1 MDWYICE
8 KTEDE
13 YLNRTAGIKA
23 REDLDVIFKQCGMKM
38 INLVVGEDT
47 RTRAGVISKIMGH
60 IAKKKYWEEK
70 LACVHE
76 GDTIY
81 IQFPVRNHTVFLAS
95 VLKKLVQKNIRVV
108 LFIHD
113 LEYMRHIK
121 NKSIPFKK
129 KKRMELEEVSVLKNA
144 TNIVVHNHQMKK
156 LMHEAL
162 GIPSEKM
169 IELDIFDY
177 LIGKEGEK
185 IEKRG
190 KRKQG
195 YSCIIAGNLDK
206 QKSAYVYELPK
217 DIAFDLYGPNYTGQA
232 GGNICYHGSFPPA
245 ELPYE
250 LEGNFGLVWDGISV
264 DTCAGVYGEYLKVNN
279 PHKTS
284 LYLAS
289 GIPVI
294 IWKEAALA
302 EFVEQERVGITISS
316 LYEIKDIFE
325 KLTEDE
331 YADMLQHAKL
341 ISKRLTSG
349 FYTKQAIEKAMK

>member
-60 IAKKKYWEEK
+60 IATKKYWEEK

-129 KKRMELEEVSVLKNA
+129 KKKNGIRGSVC
-144 TNIVVHNHQMKK
+144 I
-156 LMHEAL
+156 
-162 GIPSEKM
+162 
-169 IELDIFDY
+169 
-177 LIGKEGEK
+177 KECDE
-185 IEKRG
+185 
-190 KRKQG
+190 
-195 YSCIIAGNLDK
+195 YSCPQSSNEETNAR
-206 QKSAYVYELPK
+206 
-217 DIAFDLYGPNYTGQA
+217 
-232 GGNICYHGSFPPA
+232 
-245 ELPYE
+245 
-250 LEGNFGLVWDGISV
+250 GIR
-264 DTCAGVYGEYLKVNN
+264 N
-279 PHKTS
+279 
-284 LYLAS
+284 
-289 GIPVI
+289 
-294 IWKEAALA
+294 
-302 EFVEQERVGITISS
+302 TIR
-316 LYEIKDIFE
+316 
-325 KLTEDE
+325 ED
-331 YADMLQHAKL
+331 D
-341 ISKRLTSG
+341 
-349 FYTKQAIEKAMK
+349 

>member
-1 MDWYICE
+1 M
-8 KTEDE
+8 
-13 YLNRTAGIKA
+13 
-23 REDLDVIFKQCGMKM
+23 
-38 INLVVGEDT
+38 
-47 RTRAGVISKIMGH
+47 
-60 IAKKKYWEEK
+60 
-70 LACVHE
+70 
-76 GDTIY
+76 
-81 IQFPVRNHTVFLAS
+81 
-95 VLKKLVQKNIRVV
+95 
-108 LFIHD
+108 
-113 LEYMRHIK
+113 
-121 NKSIPFKK
+121 
-129 KKRMELEEVSVLKNA
+129 
-144 TNIVVHNHQMKK
+144 
-156 LMHEAL
+156 
-162 GIPSEKM
+162 
-169 IELDIFDY
+169 
-177 LIGKEGEK
+177 
-185 IEKRG
+185 
-190 KRKQG
+190 
-195 YSCIIAGNLDK
+195 
-206 QKSAYVYELPK
+206 
-217 DIAFDLYGPNYTGQA
+217 YGPNYTGQA

-349 FYTKQAIEKAMK
+349 FYTKQAIKKAMK

>member
-60 IAKKKYWEEK
+60 IATKKYWEKK

-185 IEKRG
+185 IQERG

-195 YSCIIAGNLDK
+195 YSCMYMSFLKILRLICMALIIQDK
-206 QKSAYVYELPK
+206 QEGTFA
-217 DIAFDLYGPNYTGQA
+217 IMDLFRQQ
-232 GGNICYHGSFPPA
+232 S
-245 ELPYE
+245 
-250 LEGNFGLVWDGISV
+250 
-264 DTCAGVYGEYLKVNN
+264 YLMN
-279 PHKTS
+279 
-284 LYLAS
+284 
-289 GIPVI
+289 
-294 IWKEAALA
+294 
-302 EFVEQERVGITISS
+302 
-316 LYEIKDIFE
+316 
-325 KLTEDE
+325 
-331 YADMLQHAKL
+331 
-341 ISKRLTSG
+341 
-349 FYTKQAIEKAMK
+349 

>member
-47 RTRAGVISKIMGH
+47 RTDAGIIRKIKGH
-60 IAKKKYWEEK
+60 IATKKYWEEK

-113 LEYMRHIK
+113 LVYMCHIK
-121 NKSIPFKK
+121 NKLILFKK

-162 GIPSEKM
+162 GIP
-169 IELDIFDY
+169 
-177 LIGKEGEK
+177 
-185 IEKRG
+185 
-190 KRKQG
+190 
-195 YSCIIAGNLDK
+195 
-206 QKSAYVYELPK
+206 
-217 DIAFDLYGPNYTGQA
+217 
-232 GGNICYHGSFPPA
+232 
-245 ELPYE
+245 
-250 LEGNFGLVWDGISV
+250 LE
-264 DTCAGVYGEYLKVNN
+264 
-279 PHKTS
+279 
-284 LYLAS
+284 
-289 GIPVI
+289 
-294 IWKEAALA
+294 
-302 EFVEQERVGITISS
+302 
-316 LYEIKDIFE
+316 
-325 KLTEDE
+325 
-331 YADMLQHAKL
+331 
-341 ISKRLTSG
+341 
-349 FYTKQAIEKAMK
+349 

>member
-38 INLVVGEDT
+38 INLVVGEGT
-47 RTRAGVISKIMGH
+47 RTRARVISKIMGH
-60 IAKKKYWEEK
+60 IATKKYWEEK

-185 IEKRG
+185 RP
-190 KRKQG
+190 
-195 YSCIIAGNLDK
+195 L
-206 QKSAYVYELPK
+206 
-217 DIAFDLYGPNYTGQA
+217 
-232 GGNICYHGSFPPA
+232 
-245 ELPYE
+245 
-250 LEGNFGLVWDGISV
+250 
-264 DTCAGVYGEYLKVNN
+264 
-279 PHKTS
+279 
-284 LYLAS
+284 
-289 GIPVI
+289 
-294 IWKEAALA
+294 
-302 EFVEQERVGITISS
+302 
-316 LYEIKDIFE
+316 
-325 KLTEDE
+325 
-331 YADMLQHAKL
+331 
-341 ISKRLTSG
+341 
-349 FYTKQAIEKAMK
+349 

>member
-8 KTEDE
+8 KT
-13 YLNRTAGIKA
+13 
-23 REDLDVIFKQCGMKM
+23 EDLDVIFKQCGMKM

-60 IAKKKYWEEK
+60 IATKKYWEEK

-95 VLKKLVQKNIRVV
+95 VLKKLV
-108 LFIHD
+108 
-113 LEYMRHIK
+113 
-121 NKSIPFKK
+121 
-129 KKRMELEEVSVLKNA
+129 SVLKNA

-156 LMHEAL
+156 LMREAL

-185 IEKRG
+185 IQERG

-250 LEGNFGLVWDGISV
+250 LEGM
-264 DTCAGVYGEYLKVNN
+264 EY
-279 PHKTS
+279 P
-284 LYLAS
+284 
-289 GIPVI
+289 
-294 IWKEAALA
+294 
-302 EFVEQERVGITISS
+302 
-316 LYEIKDIFE
+316 
-325 KLTEDE
+325 
-331 YADMLQHAKL
+331 L
-341 ISKRLTSG
+341 IHV
-349 FYTKQAIEKAMK
+349 QAFMGNT

>member
-1 MDWYICE
+1 M
-8 KTEDE
+8 
-13 YLNRTAGIKA
+13 
-23 REDLDVIFKQCGMKM
+23 
-38 INLVVGEDT
+38 
-47 RTRAGVISKIMGH
+47 
-60 IAKKKYWEEK
+60 
-70 LACVHE
+70 
-76 GDTIY
+76 
-81 IQFPVRNHTVFLAS
+81 
-95 VLKKLVQKNIRVV
+95 
-108 LFIHD
+108 
-113 LEYMRHIK
+113 
-121 NKSIPFKK
+121 
-129 KKRMELEEVSVLKNA
+129 
-144 TNIVVHNHQMKK
+144 
-156 LMHEAL
+156 
-162 GIPSEKM
+162 
-169 IELDIFDY
+169 
-177 LIGKEGEK
+177 IGKEGEK

-217 DIAFDLYGPNYTGQA
+217 DIAFELYGPNYTGQA

-349 FYTKQAIEKAMK
+349 FYTKHAIEKAMK